1 LNLPQLVEKLRI
13 NGILLLSDPYLPSVV
28 NLVAGGRVKGSWWG
42 HKKGHEIFRDLG
54 MLESHPDVLVTRL
67 VSGKVTYLHR
77 SLWPD
82 FLSVATAREEW
93 QTKGLPVDAKR
104 LLELVDAD
112 GEVGSEKGGAGKAA
126 RELERRLL
134 VCSEEIHTE
143 KGFHAKIL
151 MTWSRCPNLRDLKVR
166 LREPKTAKNSLERLV
181 DDLNKIWSGKGKLP
195 WRQKYT
201 EPRRSE

>member
-1 LNLPQLVEKLRI
+1 LNLPQLVEKLST
-13 NGILLLSDPYLPSVV
+13 NGILLLSDPSLPSVV
-28 NLVAGGRVKGSWWG
+28 DLVAGGRVKGSWWG

-82 FLSVATAREEW
+82 FLSVATAREDW
-93 QTKGLPVDAKR
+93 QTKGLPRDARKV
-104 LLELVDAD
+104 LALVDAE
-112 GEVGSEKGGAGKAA
+112 GEVGREKGGAGEAA

-134 VCSEEIHTE
+134 VYSEEIHTE

-151 MTWSRCPNLRDLKVR
+151 MTWSRCPKLRDLKIR
-166 LREPKTAKNSLERLV
+166 LRGPKAAKNSLERLV
-181 DDLNKIWSGKGKLP
+181 DNLNRAYSAKGQLP